1 MRYRFAFAAMLCS
14 SFFLGCASDSDD
26 VADDDAMEAQ
36 ELTAIEETD
45 AEPDEGEDGIES
57 EPRADV
63 DDNEGADEA
72 SIDDPEV
79 AADGSETDDVDGEAD
94 LETTGLT
101 TLDLGGKPTGASYMA
116 VVEQKTNRIMV
127 FPESD
132 HTWTGR
138 KPNWSWGANNSPQI
152 PKGQRGRFDNPS
164 DVKLKKNGT
173 VLVAASGGG
182 IAIVRKSD
190 RRATFVAYPGG
201 NPHAIE
207 TLPGGHVVIASS
219 EGFLCVY
226 STKKGASSTCHRT
239 NFAKAHGVVWDS
251 ARKRLWVVGG
261 TQLGSYS
268 LNGSTLKLDKAWK
281 IPGNGHDLMPDGKD
295 TLLFSSTHDVYSF
308 DRVAH
313 TYRSLSKTAKI
324 DPKNYIK
331 GIDRHPRTKELII
344 SRDHDLSDKVYGDPL
359 VYRYTASGAKTVFTR
374 TGAQFYKVR
383 WWVAR

>member
-1 MRYRFAFAAMLCS
+1 MRYRFAFVAMLGS
-14 SFFLGCASDSDD
+14 TFLLACANRSDD
-26 VADDDAMEAQ
+26 ATGSDGAVQAEEM
-36 ELTAIEETD
+36 TAIAETD
-45 AEPDEGEDGIES
+45 PEPDESEDGIDG
-57 EPRADV
+57 EPPLSIDE
-63 DDNEGADEA
+63 NEGADEA
-72 SIDDPEV
+72 SVDDPEM
-79 AADGSETDDVDGEAD
+79 ASDGSQTDDDD
-94 LETTGLT
+94 TTAIS

-132 HTWTGR
+132 PTWTGR
-138 KPNWSWGANNSPQI
+138 KPSWSWGANNSPQI
-152 PKGQRGRFDNPS
+152 PSSQRSRFDNPS

-182 IAIVRKSD
+182 VAIIRKSD

-207 TLPGGHVVIASS
+207 TLPGGHLVTASS

-226 STKKGASSTCHRT
+226 STRKGESRTCHRT

-261 TQLGSYS
+261 KQLGSYS
-268 LNGSTLKLDKAWK
+268 LSGSTLKLDKAWK

-313 TYRSLSKTAKI
+313 TYRAIAKI

-331 GIDRHPRTKELII
+331 GIDRHPRTKELVI
-344 SRDHDLSDKVYGDPL
+344 SRDHDLSDKVYGDPW
-359 VYRYTASGAKTVFTR
+359 VYRYTASGARTVFSR
-374 TGAQFYKVR
+374 KGAEFYKVR